1 MIRQPVQS
9 SSLRTVGYD
18 KETKVLEI
26 EFIKGGVYQYFDV
39 DESVYTGLIGADS
52 KGTYFQKNIRR
63 SFRYRRICRA

>member
-26 EFIKGGVYQYFDV
+26 EFVQGGVYRYFDV
-39 DESVYTGLIGADS
+39 DESVYLGLISADS
-52 KGTYFQKNIRR
+52 KGTYFQKNIRGR
-63 SFRYRRICRA
+63 FRYQRTG